1 MTDPWTRNY
10 AHPGKW
16 ERQFQPVALG
26 ELLRRSAE
34 REPDAIALDFYGR
47 QTSYRALWQ
56 QACWAAKGFQ
66 AIGLGKGSR
75 IGLFLP
81 NTPHYPVAYY
91 GALLAGATVV
101 NFSPLYS
108 RDEVLAQARD
118 SGVEAMVCLDL
129 VRLWP
134 PMAGLLEAGS
144 LRHLIVGSLGEV
156 LPALKAIGFRLL
168 KRKERMTLPTD
179 GRVMLWSDLLAH
191 GADPQPVTIDPAR
204 DVAVIQYTGGTTG
217 VPKGAALTHANLSIN
232 ALQLEAIEPGEPGE
246 RREARVLG
254 ALPLFHIF
262 ANTAV
267 LNRTILGGGE
277 IVLLP
282 KFEAGEALAAI
293 TRRRC
298 TDLCGV
304 PAMFQAMIEHP
315 ASTKT
320 DYSTVL
326 HAFSGGA
333 AMLPALKLR
342 FEAATGA
349 RLLEGYGM
357 TESAG
362 VVSVN
367 PYEGEARAGTVGHPL
382 PGTSIILI
390 DEQGERVPPGAKGE
404 IAVSGPQVMLG
415 YWRADQARIEPLDG
429 GLFRTGDVGTI
440 DPEGYLRI
448 VDRIKDMINV
458 GGFKVFPSQL
468 EAVLSAHPAVGEVL
482 VIGIPDKRVGERP
495 KAFVVLRDGA
505 EATTSELSAF
515 LNAKVGKHERVDRIE
530 LREAL
535 PRTLIG
541 KPDRKAL
548 AAEEA
553 ARSQSPPIG
562 C

>member
-1 MTDPWTRNY
+1 M
-10 AHPGKW
+10 
-16 ERQFQPVALG
+16 
-26 ELLRRSAE
+26 
-34 REPDAIALDFYGR
+34 
-47 QTSYRALWQ
+47 
-56 QACWAAKGFQ
+56 
-66 AIGLGKGSR
+66 
-75 IGLFLP
+75 
-81 NTPHYPVAYY
+81 
-91 GALLAGATVV
+91 
-101 NFSPLYS
+101 
-108 RDEVLAQARD
+108 
-118 SGVEAMVCLDL
+118 
-129 VRLWP
+129 
-134 PMAGLLEAGS
+134 
-144 LRHLIVGSLGEV
+144 
-156 LPALKAIGFRLL
+156 
-168 KRKERMTLPTD
+168 
-179 GRVMLWSDLLAH
+179 
-191 GADPQPVTIDPAR
+191 
-204 DVAVIQYTGGTTG
+204 
-217 VPKGAALTHANLSIN
+217 
-232 ALQLEAIEPGEPGE
+232 
-246 RREARVLG
+246 
-254 ALPLFHIF
+254 
-262 ANTAV
+262 
-267 LNRTILGGGE
+267 GGGE

-315 ASTKT
+315 ASAKT

-382 PGTSIILI
+382 PGTSVILI

-482 VIGIPDKRVGERP
+482 VIRIPDKRVGERP

-505 EATTSELSAF
+505 EVMVTGPHPFAPVVGAVIVRSAAIDAGLQVGDVVLKAGGQDVLTFAQLPKIIAASKGAPVPLTIWRAGKTFDLTLTPRIRTVEDATGAMI
-515 LNAKVGKHERVDRIE
+515 ERYQIGIGAG
-530 LREAL
+530 LFFEAAMRSPGPFETVTL
-535 PRTLIG
+535 TLERMWQMTVSTFSGLWHILIG
-541 KPDRKAL
+541 AISTCNL
-548 AAEEA
+548 SGAIGMAEAVGDA
-553 ARSQSPPIG
+553 ARTGAETFFGMMAVLSLGVGILNLFPIPVLDGGHLVFHAYEAVMRRPPSAGALRLLMSVGLSIVLG
-562 C
+562 FMIYALSRDLVCV